1 MTESD
6 FGGIHSISIIGAK
19 GAMGR
24 FFRERLN
31 RMGYLVRALDRPLPE
46 DSLLQAGLNSNLVL
60 LAVPIRAMEDVLQDI
75 KRHLPT
81 GSILADICSVKIRPL
96 QLMLGSHPGP
106 VVGLH
111 PLFGPDADASRP
123 LKVALV
129 PGRDRQAGNEVRDLL
144 SSTGFRPFET
154 SAEEH
159 DQAMALIQGLNFVTT
174 VSYLSAASESPGLE
188 KFLTPSFE
196 RRLQA
201 ASKMLTEDGE
211 LFQDLFE
218 INPFSQ
224 DAVRSYRSYL
234 NLAAAGELDL
244 LNDKACWWW
253 SVEKEEGG

>member
-6 FGGIHSISIIGAK
+6 FKRIKTITIIGAR
-19 GAMGR
+19 GGMGR
-24 FFRERLN
+24 SFRERL
-31 RMGYLVRALDRPLPE
+31 VRSGCRVKAMDRPLPE
-46 DSLLQAGLNSNLVL
+46 ASLLQANLDSDLVL
-60 LAVPIRAMEDVLQDI
+60 LAVPIKSMQEVLQ
-75 KRHLPT
+75 KVRRHLPAK
-81 GSILADICSVKIRPL
+81 SILADICSVKIRPL
-96 QLMLGSHPGP
+96 QLMLGSHSGP

-111 PLFGPDADASRP
+111 PLFGPDADISRP

-129 PGRDRQAGNEVRDLL
+129 PGRERQAKNEVRDLL
-144 SSTGFRPFET
+144 GFMGLRPFET

-201 ASKMLTEDGE
+201 ARKMLTEDGE

-218 INPFSQ
+218 VNPFSQ

-253 SVEKEEGG
+253 SRGKGEGG